1 MKRLTKD
8 NRQRVLVR
16 DGWIVCPVCRKN
28 RRLLRIDDSTEAV
41 GLPVYCKDCKNE
53 IILDIRRGRSVERR
67 SP

>member
-1 MKRLTKD
+1 MTRNEKMKVVVK
-8 NRQRVLVR
+8 

-28 RRLLRIDDSTEAV
+28 HRLLRIDDSTEAHC
-41 GLPVYCKDCKNE
+41 LPVYCKDCKNE